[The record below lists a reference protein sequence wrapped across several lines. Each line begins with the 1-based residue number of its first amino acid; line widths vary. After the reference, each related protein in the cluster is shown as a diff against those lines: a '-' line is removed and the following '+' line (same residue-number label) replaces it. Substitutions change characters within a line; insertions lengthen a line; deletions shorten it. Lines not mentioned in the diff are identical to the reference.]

1 MNLIRK
7 INDGEFLKTYVL
19 SKKEPRITARGI
31 LVDSSGQILLMYSKK
46 FNLYSFPGGGVE
58 DKETPQDAVLRE
70 IYEETGYK
78 CRILKALGYIEENR
92 GQLDYTQISYYY
104 ILCSIGAPDNQQLTV
119 DEITN
124 GTIYGWY
131 QKENVENIL
140 LKSSQD
146 TMQQKYLKVRDLYA
160 WKEYVELLD
169 IK

>member
-7 INDGEFLKTYVL
+7 INDSEFLKTYVL

-31 LVDSSGQILLMYSKK
+31 LLNHNDQILLMYSEK

-58 DKETPQDAVLRE
+58 DKETPQEAVLRE

-78 CRILKALGYIEENR
+78 CIILKALGYIEENR

-104 ILCSIGAPDNQQLTV
+104 ILCSIGSPDNQQLTA

-124 GTIYGWY
+124 RTIYRWY
-131 QKENVENIL
+131 KKEDIEDIL

-146 TMQQKYLKVRDLYA
+146 TLQQKYLKVRDLYA
-160 WKEYVELLD
+160 WKEYVE
-169 IK
+169 KNY

>member
-1 MNLIRK
+1 
-7 INDGEFLKTYVL
+7 
-19 SKKEPRITARGI
+19 
-31 LVDSSGQILLMYSKK
+31 MYSKK

-58 DKETPQDAVLRE
+58 DNETPQEAVLRE

-92 GQLDYTQISYYY
+92 GQLDYSQISYYY
-104 ILCSIGAPDNQQLTV
+104 ILCTIGAPDSQ
-119 DEITN
+119 
-124 GTIYGWY
+124 
-131 QKENVENIL
+131 QKENIENIL